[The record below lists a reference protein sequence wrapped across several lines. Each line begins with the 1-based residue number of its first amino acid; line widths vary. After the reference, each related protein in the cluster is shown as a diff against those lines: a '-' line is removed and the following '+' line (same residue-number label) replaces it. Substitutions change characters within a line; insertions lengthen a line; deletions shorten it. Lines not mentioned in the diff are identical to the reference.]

1 MFYLGASLITKA
13 LKASS
18 QWKLVPGRRKQIRKL
33 DGKTPIGRLQNTAW
47 NILRIQKFMWFG
59 LNLLQEHLC
68 YYVIYV
74 ITGYQ
79 RDLIKIRAD
88 HATSLHCDIFT
99 SITNKHTI
107 AVIKYCR
114 KPNCVCGLDQYEST
128 RNSSFVFAYL
138 KLRVLLLVQTMIGF
152 GNREVAWSARTPL
165 ITGYVL
171 VHA

>member
-99 SITNKHTI
+99 SITNKHSSQKRLSETQLWSGPMRALVTQAMCLHI
-107 AVIKYCR
+107 SSYECSHWSR
-114 KPNCVCGLDQYEST
+114 PWLGLATERLRDQLT
-128 RNSSFVFAYL
+128 
-138 KLRVLLLVQTMIGF
+138 LR
-152 GNREVAWSARTPL
+152 R
-165 ITGYVL
+165 
-171 VHA
+171 